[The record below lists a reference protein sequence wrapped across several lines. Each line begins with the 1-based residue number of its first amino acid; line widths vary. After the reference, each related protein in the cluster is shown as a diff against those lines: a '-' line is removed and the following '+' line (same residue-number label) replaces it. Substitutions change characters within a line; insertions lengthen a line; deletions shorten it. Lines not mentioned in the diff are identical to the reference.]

1 MTDQSSRVTAARRRR
16 GSGVAEDFD
25 CRRLAVARRL
35 ACMPRSELARR
46 IGVTPAAVTQYER
59 GLTRPA
65 TAVLERISLTLGMPK
80 EFFSRG
86 LDLPEV
92 RSSTAH
98 FRSLRSTP
106 ASRREQALAFGELA
120 LGVLDLIERY
130 VDLPAVRLPSI
141 DLPLQPSEDD
151 IAEAAR
157 RARLELAV
165 GTGPVP
171 HVVRLLEAHGV
182 LVVRLPAGGFDSRVD
197 AFSSSE
203 TASGRP
209 LVLMSPLK
217 DDKARS
223 RFDASHELGHLLMHA
238 GVQPG
243 STVVESQAM
252 SFAAEFLMPRAEI
265 EDDLPTRV
273 DWGAL
278 HALKRHWGV
287 SLGALVYRAH
297 RLGRLSDLSYR
308 RANRQLEDWGHP
320 EPGPLGPPERP
331 SVLGAAADLLE
342 QSGTRLSMLAE
353 AARIPMGS
361 LQAVLAAGR
370 EDKPSL
376 RVGAGRLD

>member
-1 MTDQSSRVTAARRRR
+1 MTDQPSRATAARRRR
-16 GSGVAEDFD
+16 GSGVAQDFD
-25 CRRLAVARRL
+25 GRRLAVARRL

-46 IGVTPAAVTQYER
+46 IEVTPAAVTQYER
-59 GLTRPA
+59 GLARP
-65 TAVLERISLTLGMPK
+65 TTTVLARIGLTLGMPR

-86 LDLPEV
+86 LDIPHV

-106 ASRREQALAFGELA
+106 ANRREQALAFGELA
-120 LGVLDLIERY
+120 LALLDLIERY
-130 VDLPAVRLPSI
+130 VDLPPVCLPSV
-141 DLPLQPSEDD
+141 DLPAQPSEAD
-151 IAEAAR
+151 IADAAQRVR
-157 RARLELAV
+157 RELLV

-182 LVVRLPAGGFDSRVD
+182 LVVRLPAEGFDSRVD

-223 RFDASHELGHLLMHA
+223 RFDASHELGHLVMHA

-243 STVVESQAM
+243 ATVIESQAM

-265 EDDLPTRV
+265 EDGLPTRV
-273 DWGAL
+273 DWETL

-287 SLGALVYRAH
+287 SLRALVYRAH
-297 RLGRLSDLSYR
+297 KLGRLSDVSYR
-308 RANRQLEDWGHP
+308 RANHQLRQWGYP
-320 EPGPLGPPERP
+320 EPGPLGPPESS
-331 SVLGAAADLLE
+331 SVLGAAVELLE
-342 QSGTRLSMLAE
+342 QSGTRLSSLAE
-353 AARIPMGS
+353 AARLP
-361 LQAVLAAGR
+361 LQSVHAVVAAGR
-370 EDKPSL
+370 ADRP
-376 RVGAGRLD
+376 RLTIKI

>member
-1 MTDQSSRVTAARRRR
+1 MARRDPAVAGRRGRRRR
-16 GSGVAEDFD
+16 GGERPAPPTHGRRFLRAGGSRAHGDAQAAAGGDRAMTDGSSPGTAGRRRRTSGVAHDFD
-25 CRRLAVARRL
+25 GRRLAVARRL
-35 ACMPRSELARR
+35 RCMPRSELARR
-46 IGVTPAAVTQYER
+46 IEVTPSAVTQYER
-59 GLTRPA
+59 GLSRPSLS
-65 TAVLERISLTLGMPK
+65 VLARVSLTLGMPQ

-86 LDLPEV
+86 LDIPEV
-92 RSSTAH
+92 PPSTAH

-106 ASRREQALAFGELA
+106 ANRREQALAFGELA

-157 RARLELAV
+157 RARRELGV

-182 LVVRLPAGGFDSRVD
+182 LVVRLPARGFDPRVD

-238 GVQPG
+238 GLQSG

-252 SFAAEFLMPRAEI
+252 S
-265 EDDLPTRV
+265 
-273 DWGAL
+273 
-278 HALKRHWGV
+278 
-287 SLGALVYRAH
+287 
-297 RLGRLSDLSYR
+297 
-308 RANRQLEDWGHP
+308 
-320 EPGPLGPPERP
+320 
-331 SVLGAAADLLE
+331 
-342 QSGTRLSMLAE
+342 
-353 AARIPMGS
+353 
-361 LQAVLAAGR
+361 
-370 EDKPSL
+370 
-376 RVGAGRLD
+376 